1 MFEMMN
7 SEKFLDWHL
16 YFLQGILLSHRVIVV
31 SSPLMRRPH
40 RPPVMQDCDCSF
52 EILHLRN
59 VFVLKRNK
67 IS

>member
-16 YFLQGILLSHRVIVV
+16 YFLQGILLSNRVIVV
-31 SSPLMRRPH
+31 SSPLMR

-59 VFVLKRNK
+59 VFVFKGNK